1 MDRSL
6 SRLNRFNVVTITNVR
21 AIWPLCMWHGLE
33 QIRKIFSAKAL
44 FYYSRTLNKKE
55 KEGATIVMKQITDSQ
70 NDLYLRNLFLR
81 KTGCVIFPVCLLAIL
96 LFPYK

>member
-70 NDLYLRNLFLR
+70 NDLYLRNLFSTQNRL
-81 KTGCVIFPVCLLAIL
+81 CYFPCLFISHSFISL
-96 LFPYK
+96 